1 MSNDWW
7 SKKMGVPT
15 PKQQP
20 VQQYVQQPMQQPM
33 QQQPLY
39 APSQQAVAFTPRCPN
54 CSSVNYVG
62 SMESRPRCYD
72 CGYPIQQ
79 SGTGTPGIRNPNTA
93 SGPVE
98 PAKQINTQNN
108 FNPQTII
115 GHI

>member
-1 MSNDWW
+1 
-7 SKKMGVPT
+7 MGAPT
-15 PKQQP
+15 PQQQP
-20 VQQYVQQPMQQPM
+20 VQISVQTQTQQPT
-33 QQQPLY
+33 QQQPSY
-39 APSQQAVAFTPRCPN
+39 PQTQRASAPTPRCPS
-54 CSSVNYVG
+54 CSSANYVG
-62 SMESRPRCYD
+62 SAETRARCYD

>member
-7 SKKMGVPT
+7 QKKMGAPT
-15 PKQQP
+15 PQQQP
-20 VQQYVQQPMQQPM
+20 VQMPAQTQTQQPT
-33 QQQPLY
+33 QQQPSY
-39 APSQQAVAFTPRCPN
+39 PQTQKASAPTPRCPS
-54 CSSVNYVG
+54 CSSANYVG
-62 SMESRPRCYD
+62 SAETRARCYD